1 MPITKV
7 KNRFPPVSRRG
18 LSKFTLGVNG
28 LNDEQIVEL
37 LDAYQTMGK
46 LIERLVG
53 RERLYHPQFLAGLE
67 SALKEVA
74 AGRTRE
80 VKNFE
85 DFAS

>member
-7 KNRFPPVSRRG
+7 KNQIPPVRRRG
-18 LSKFTLGVNG
+18 LSKLTLGVNG

-53 RERLYHPQFLAGLE
+53 RERLYHPQFLTGLE
-67 SALKEVA
+67 SALKDVA
-74 AGRTRE
+74 AGHTRE
-80 VKNFE
+80 VNSFE
-85 DFAS
+85 DFVS